1 MTRLMLPLVPIL
13 ALLSSCSRE
22 ASTAPPTATAPAAP
36 SGPSAS
42 ETLDQ
47 MDERAPVP
55 LLPMMANH
63 QKAEMRDHLAAVQ
76 EIVAALATDDY
87 PAIEKAAARIG
98 SSEQTGQMCTH
109 MGAAAS
115 DFTEQALA
123 FHRTADGIA
132 AAARERDRTRVLAE
146 LGTTMQACTS
156 CHATWKQQVVDEP
169 TWERL
174 TASAPPTH
182 GDHGAQH

>member
-1 MTRLMLPLVPIL
+1 MIPMMLRLVPVL

-36 SGPSAS
+36 GGPSAS

-47 MDERAPVP
+47 LDERAPVP

-76 EIVAALATDDY
+76 EIVAALATEDY
-87 PAIEKAAARIG
+87 PGIEQAAARIG

-132 AAARERDRTRVLAE
+132 AAARDRDRTRVLAE
-146 LGTTMQACTS
+146 LGTTMRACTS
-156 CHATWKQQVVDEP
+156 CHATWKQQVVDEA
-169 TWERL
+169 TWDRL
-174 TASAPPTH
+174 TSSAPPS
-182 GDHGAQH
+182 HGAHGAAQ